1 MDNRHLATRKIG
13 RISGNITLKK
23 QHQDATISRMFTR
36 LKRKE
41 LQNAL
46 QRSPAVVLLGP
57 RQVGKNTLALVVA
70 LPDGVYLDLES
81 PEDRNKLS
89 NDIQPSRKWL
99 IYPGSECYPMGDGI
113 EVMSLHGAMQALA

>member
-57 RQVGKNTLALVVA
+57 RQVGKTTLALDVA

-99 IYPGSECYPMGDGI
+99 FYPGSECYPLGDGI
-113 EVMSLHGAMQALA
+113 EVMSLHAAMQALA

>member
-1 MDNRHLATRKIG
+1 M
-13 RISGNITLKK
+13 
-23 QHQDATISRMFTR
+23 MFTR

-46 QRSPAVVLLGP
+46 LQSPALLLLGP
-57 RQVGKNTLALVVA
+57 RQVGKTTLALGVA
-70 LPDGVYLDLES
+70 LPDGGYLDLES
-81 PEDRNKLS
+81 PEDRNKLN

-113 EVMSLHGAMQALA
+113 EVMSLHDAMQALA